1 MTMQPLKNTRRREF
15 LVLLSSCIAADAFAT
30 SANTNS
36 QQITELMA
44 VGNALAGTK
53 VDSKELVGQY
63 LQVLQEH
70 LSRPQ
75 ITAFL
80 TLAKQPAKVQATA
93 SRQKPLKEAAEFALQ
108 LWLSAMPPIKN
119 SETVLAYI
127 DAPIWS
133 TLTFTKP
140 AGVCGGAFG
149 YWADKPA

>member
-1 MTMQPLKNTRRREF
+1 MQSLKNTRRREF
-15 LVLLSSCIAADAFAT
+15 LLLLSSCIAADAFAKN
-30 SANTNS
+30 ANTGTS
-36 QQITELMA
+36 QITELMA

-53 VDSKELVGQY
+53 VDSQELVGQY

-70 LSRPQ
+70 LSGPQ
-75 ITAFL
+75 IAAL
-80 TLAKQPAKVQATA
+80 LALAKQPAQAQATA

-119 SETVLAYI
+119 NETVIAYI
-127 DAPIWS
+127 DAPVWS